1 MKNIKWFYLIFAIT
15 LIDLFSKFLL
25 EQNFESNNNLIINSL
40 TLTKNIVNF
49 DLNFLLFIIVFLIVC
64 ILFFAT
70 KENNEKF
77 YYSLFI
83 SSGLSY
89 ILDVLSD
96 YNVIFLNINKNGF
109 DVNCNIDYLLI
120 GLSVF
125 LLLFKQLIKIM
136 EISENGKM
144 VKL

>member
-1 MKNIKWFYLIFAIT
+1 M
-15 LIDLFSKFLL
+15 
-25 EQNFESNNNLIINSL
+25 
-40 TLTKNIVNF
+40 
-49 DLNFLLFIIVFLIVC
+49 
-64 ILFFAT
+64 FFKI

-109 DVNCNIDYLLI
+109 DVNCNINYLSI

>member
-15 LIDLFSKFLL
+15 LIDLFLKFML
-25 EQNFESNNNLIINSL
+25 EQNFELNNSFGL
-40 TLTKNIVNF
+40 TLTKGVVNF
-49 DLNFLLFIIVFLIVC
+49 DLNFLLFIIVFLIIC
-64 ILFFAT
+64 ILFFTT

-83 SSGLSY
+83 SGGLSY

-96 YNVIFLNINKNGF
+96 YNVIFFNINKNSF
-109 DVNCNIDYLLI
+109 NANCNIDYLLI
-120 GLSVF
+120 GLSAF